1 MDIRRIIKIYYEQLS
16 ALKFD
21 NLDGIDQFLERHNLT
36 KLIQEET
43 DYLKRPTSIRNLIDN

>member
-1 MDIRRIIKIYYEQLS
+1 MDIRRIIKIYYEQVS